1 MSQMRPPLG
10 WARWWQGED
19 PWAPYS
25 EHLCFYLFK
34 YLCGIYRMLDSKHH
48 ANNWT
53 FSSKQPVRGELL
65 IIPFHPREVTG
76 RQSRD

>member
-1 MSQMRPPLG
+1 
-10 WARWWQGED
+10 
-19 PWAPYS
+19 
-25 EHLCFYLFK
+25 
-34 YLCGIYRMLDSKHH
+34 MLDSKQH

-76 RQSRD
+76 EAEQRLSCMLLLAGCVSGVGGSSRSHSLF